1 MSAEQEIKQ
10 YCVQTYQEL
19 YKSEYD
25 RLLSEAVSKS
35 KRTELADNRRNEI
48 ETAAQK
54 YAIKQSIIQGMRRFP
69 NHISLLWHSIYE
81 AHVYRKSGVAD
92 LRVIQEVVSAD
103 QSWKKSSGHAFEE
116 MIKELATMAMGDLP
130 VEFVLQRDLNTLIK
144 AGEIANEPR
153 DISWLKEQIKGNIF
167 DLFAITTYEDKK
179 FCFGCVQCK
188 TSIRDRVTR
197 DREPSIH
204 AMDSYFWSVVFVLD
218 GEYLRNPK
226 FQYMV
231 NGGSKEFPTNGWHG
245 MYDVSASYNIGRIY
259 PLDLDFNLLRQH
271 SEKAVNDWLKQ
282 RQWFNHEWKAD

>member
-1 MSAEQEIKQ
+1 MITDEEIKQ
-10 YCVQTYQEL
+10 YCVQTYQDL
-19 YKSEYD
+19 YRFESD
-25 RLLSEAVSKS
+25 RLISVFKS
-35 KRTELADNRRNEI
+35 KNKNKDISEKKRDDI

-54 YAIKQSIIQGMRRFP
+54 YAIKQSIIKGMRKFP

-81 AHVYRKSGVAD
+81 AHVYRKSGVSD
-92 LRVIQEVVSAD
+92 LRIIQDVVSAD

-130 VEFVLQRDLNTLIK
+130 IQFILQRDLNTLIK
-144 AGEIANEPR
+144 ADEIANEPR

-167 DLFAITTYEDKK
+167 DLFAITAVGDKK
-179 FCFGCVQCK
+179 YCFGCIQCK

-204 AMDSYFWSVVFVLD
+204 AMDSYFWSIVFVLD

-226 FQYMV
+226 FQFMV
-231 NGGSKEFPTNGWHG
+231 NGGSKEFPSNGWHG

-259 PLDLDFNLLRQH
+259 PLDLDFDILRRH
-271 SEKAVNDWLKQ
+271 SEKAVKDWLKQ